1 MAEGL
6 RPRAAPLLSA
16 AIGRPLS
23 RMPVI
28 IRSHESSGAS
38 MRAVCGAG
46 IKIVFMNGE
55 N

>member
-6 RPRAAPLLSA
+6 RPPWVTEPKA

-28 IRSHESSGAS
+28 IRSHESSA
-38 MRAVCGAG
+38 
-46 IKIVFMNGE
+46 MNVTE
-55 N
+55 V